1 MRPFNKHILTG
12 GLAAVTAALVLAACG
27 GSSSGSSDDNNA
39 VAASSGSGSGLVSMQ
54 TVDGTD
60 VLADAQGKTLYSAAV
75 EQSGIKCTAECTS
88 FWRPADA
95 SASEAKSTAA
105 DLNLTFGTV
114 QRPDGQSQLTFHGLP
129 LYTFTQEGPN
139 QLDGN
144 GFVDDFQGTKFHWQA
159 ATTDADSNAA
169 PSSSS
174 TPSYN
179 SGY

>member
-1 MRPFNKHILTG
+1 MRPFNKHILMG
-12 GLAAVTAALVLAACG
+12 GLAAATAALVLAACG
-27 GSSSGSSDDNNA
+27 GSSGGGSADSNNA
-39 VAASSGSGSGLVSMQ
+39 VAASSDSGLVSMQ

-60 VLADAQGKTLYSAAV
+60 VLADSQGKTLYSAAV
-75 EQSGIKCTAECTS
+75 ERSGIKCTAECTS

-95 SASEAKSTAA
+95 SASEAQSTAA
-105 DLNLTFGTV
+105 DLNLAIGTV
-114 QRPDGQSQLTFHGLP
+114 QRPDGQRQLTFHGLP
-129 LYTFTQEGPN
+129 LYTFTQEGPG

-144 GFVDDFQGTKFHWQA
+144 GFVDEFNGTKFHWQA
-159 ATTDADSNAA
+159 ATTDANSNSA

>member
-12 GLAAVTAALVLAACG
+12 GLAAVAAALVLAACG
-27 GSSSGSSDDNNA
+27 GSSGGSSADNNA
-39 VAASSGSGSGLVSMQ
+39 VAASSDSGLVSMQ
-54 TVDGTD
+54 SVDGTD
-60 VLADAQGKTLYSAAV
+60 VLADSQGKTLYSAAV
-75 EQSGIKCTAECTS
+75 ERSGIKCTAECTS

-114 QRPDGQSQLTFHGLP
+114 QRPDGQSQLTFQGLP

-144 GFVDDFQGTKFHWQA
+144 GFVDEFNGTKFHWQA
-159 ATTDADSNAA
+159 AMTGANSGSA

>member
-1 MRPFNKHILTG
+1 MG

-27 GSSSGSSDDNNA
+27 GSSGGSSADNNA
-39 VAASSGSGSGLVSMQ
+39 VAASSGSGLVSMK
-54 TVDGTD
+54 TVDGTN
-60 VLADAQGKTLYSAAV
+60 VLADSQGKTLYSADV
-75 EQSGIKCTAECTS
+75 EKSGIKCTAECTS

-95 SASEAKSTAA
+95 SASEAQSTAA
-105 DLNLTFGTV
+105 DLGVAIDSV
-114 QRPDGQSQLTFHGLP
+114 QRPDGQRQLTFNGLP
-129 LYTFTQEGPN
+129 LYTFTQEGPG

-144 GFVDDFQGTKFHWQA
+144 GFVDAFQGTKFHWQA

-174 TPSYN
+174 APSYN